1 MAESEFKQRVFG
13 RIRDRLPGCEIIRAD
28 TSHQQGMPDN
38 FILWGPC
45 WASLEFKA
53 SRTSSRRPNQKH
65 YIQKLDDMSFAA
77 FVYPE
82 NEDEVLDALEQ
93 AFRASRGTCVSQ
105 S

>member
-1 MAESEFKQRVFG
+1 MAESSYKQQVFG
-13 RIRDRLPGCEIIRAD
+13 RIRRRFPGCVIIRAD
-28 TSHQQGMPDN
+28 TEHQQGMPDN

-53 SRTSSRRPNQKH
+53 SAKASRRPNQDH
-65 YIQKLDDMSFAA
+65 YVQQLNEMSFAA
-77 FVYPE
+77 FIFPE

-93 AFRASRGTCVSQ
+93 AFRSSRRTCVSQ